1 MWIFNNIWKIWFPN
15 IDFNE
20 IHYFIITIIIQ
31 VISLFQLLE
40 EEKSWRSEPSLT
52 LHHLQLISHT
62 VAFWDGLWSIFQQ
75 LALLTS
81 LRVTW
86 YKELLKFLLAWWIK
100 YLETEM
106 NQNWWALFFFF
117 SHTSSKDRR
126 CGNSYEKIIFKCLLN
141 FIFFQGQFN

>member
-1 MWIFNNIWKIWFPN
+1 MNHWSGWQEQETVGFKKESTMWIFNNIWKIWFPN

-117 SHTSSKDRR
+117 PH
-126 CGNSYEKIIFKCLLN
+126 IFKR
-141 FIFFQGQFN
+141 QKMW